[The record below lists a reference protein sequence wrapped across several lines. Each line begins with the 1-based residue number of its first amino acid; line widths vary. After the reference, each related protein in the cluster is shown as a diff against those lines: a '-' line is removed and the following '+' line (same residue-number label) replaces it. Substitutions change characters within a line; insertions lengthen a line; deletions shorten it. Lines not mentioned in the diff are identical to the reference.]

1 MGVHIV
7 LHSNGK
13 VTEMRK
19 TQRKHCSRLQINL
32 RSVNFLSFFFFFFTF
47 QSSLD
52 FWWPLTSCNKEDKFS
67 ASTEQLS
74 GILGQCGHESYMCRF
89 KGIWGIDVLQ
99 RHVFCCCCFFAFVCL
114 LPSSLSDLQ
123 ASRDTTLQNSGVER
137 DYLFFFSRLIYS
149 LHTKHVISVRFNL
162 LLTLF
167 VQ

>member
-1 MGVHIV
+1 MKATCVV
-7 LHSNGK
+7 LK
-13 VTEMRK
+13 VFEGLMFYNVT
-19 TQRKHCSRLQINL
+19 CF
-32 RSVNFLSFFFFFFTF
+32 V
-47 QSSLD
+47 
-52 FWWPLTSCNKEDKFS
+52 
-67 ASTEQLS
+67 
-74 GILGQCGHESYMCRF
+74 
-89 KGIWGIDVLQ
+89 V
-99 RHVFCCCCFFAFVCL
+99 VVFFAFVCL